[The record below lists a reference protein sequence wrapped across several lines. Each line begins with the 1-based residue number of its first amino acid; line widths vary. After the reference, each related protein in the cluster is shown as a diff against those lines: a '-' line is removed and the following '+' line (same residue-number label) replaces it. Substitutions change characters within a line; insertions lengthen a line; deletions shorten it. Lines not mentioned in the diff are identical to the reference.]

1 MKIVFIITDITN
13 CAGTERVVTGV
24 ANYLASLSYDVSIV
38 SLSSKQGK
46 AYFPLNEKIKISHL
60 NSYSYVNKGLLSR
73 IWGRISSVYKFYT
86 TMRNV
91 QADIYIGTSVNTNVL
106 SLLFCPTNKV
116 IGCEHFSAIAPMN
129 PILRKFRNLIYKKLA
144 RLIVLTK
151 HAHDYYTQL
160 GVKVEVIP
168 NSVAFKNSSDL
179 PVKSKIALAVGRH
192 SQEKGFDRLLSI
204 WKEVEKVRTDW
215 ELLIIGEGDLYEYNQ
230 NVAKT
235 LGLKTVRFL
244 PFQKNVQPYYQKAS
258 LYLMTSLYESLPMVL
273 IEAKMC
279 GCVCVSYNCKTGP
292 AEIIKNGEDGCLIPE
307 GNPNLFV
314 EKVLNLMDDQV
325 MMERMGAKA
334 MINAE
339 DYSPDKILPKWKQI
353 LNEVYECQ

>member
-1 MKIVFIITDITN
+1 MSII
-13 CAGTERVVTGV
+13 
-24 ANYLASLSYDVSIV
+24 

-46 AYFPLNEKIKISHL
+46 AYFPLSEKIRISHL
-60 NSYSYVNKGLLSR
+60 NSYSYVNKGFLSR
-73 IWGRISSVYKFYT
+73 IWGRISSIYKFYT
-86 TMRNV
+86 TISKV
-91 QADIYIGTSVNTNVL
+91 KADIYIGTSVNTNVL

-116 IGCEHFSAIAPMN
+116 IGCEHFSAVAPMN
-129 PILRKFRNLIYKKLA
+129 PLLRKFRNLIYKKLA
-144 RLIVLTK
+144 RLIVLTN
-151 HAHDYYTQL
+151 HAYDYYTQL
-160 GVKVEVIP
+160 GVNVEVIP
-168 NSVAFKNSSDL
+168 NSVAFKNSSDV

-204 WKEVEKVRTDW
+204 WKDVEKVRTDW

-230 NVAKT
+230 NVAKK

-258 LYLMTSLYESLPMVL
+258 LYLMTSLYEALPMVL

-279 GCVCVSYNCKTGP
+279 GCVCVSYDCKTGP
-292 AEIIKNGEDGCLIPE
+292 AEIIKDGEDGCLIPE
-307 GNPNLFV
+307 GNQILFV
-314 EKVLNLMDDQV
+314 EKVLNLMDAPV

-339 DYSPDKILPKWKQI
+339 DYSPDKILPKWEQI